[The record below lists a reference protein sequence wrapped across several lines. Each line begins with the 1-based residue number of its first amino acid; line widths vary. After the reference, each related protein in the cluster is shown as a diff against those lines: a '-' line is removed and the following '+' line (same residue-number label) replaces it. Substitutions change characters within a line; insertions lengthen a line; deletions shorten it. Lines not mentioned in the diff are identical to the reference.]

1 MTNQHPRG
9 DLDIKLTGQ
18 PHVRVGDQP
27 LALPSKIYCLLL
39 ALTDCGGV
47 GLSREQACSLLWPEH
62 PPGQARS
69 NLRQLLKRMR
79 IAEQK
84 TAIQLIESGGDHLI
98 LVPDP
103 RLVDVGRL
111 QRLDINTSRD
121 AQVEFAT
128 LFDGPL
134 LDGIKVDSGF
144 HDWLAVR
151 QSHLINEFMRA
162 AERLLLDPADRM
174 CAADKKALSR
184 KVLSIDRTQE
194 FAYQAMIETYLKA
207 GDVRAARNEYQLC
220 KQILA
225 CELDVAPSSTLQ
237 ALIEHRLKAR
247 PQAVEA
253 ARTTTPEFDREMVS
267 PQIPRVLILAPT
279 SCPQKVVPRLIV
291 SSLIEDI
298 TIGLFRYRSFA
309 VMAPFTGKSVMA
321 SDADQAE
328 QVKAANCDYVI
339 TTGIRPRHDG
349 LVLSLAARATPT
361 GTMFWASE
369 FPVDPL
375 VLPELYHNAVA
386 QIVSELAHSI
396 EREDMALPSAAN
408 SHKAYHAYLH
418 GRTFL
423 LTNDLPS
430 IRRARK
436 AFTKA
441 INADDRYSAGYA
453 GASRTYLFEW
463 LACMPDDKKNLEL
476 SYDLGRR
483 ALIIDHRDGRGAQQ
497 MASACLYLR
506 QHDESLELFE
516 HAVELNPH
524 DADLLADQ
532 ADALAHSG
540 FPEQGLKKIR
550 QAISLNP
557 ACPDTYHWYEG
568 SIQYQMHKYEAAIH
582 ALNRMRNIN
591 LGARLLAASHAQ
603 LNQMADATR
612 FREISLE
619 EHPAI
624 PAERTE
630 AMVPNKYKED
640 TQHYLD
646 GLSKAGLH

>member
-1 MTNQHPRG
+1 MIKQHPRG
-9 DLDIKLTGQ
+9 KLAIKLTGR
-18 PHVRVGDQP
+18 PHVCVGDLA

-39 ALTDCGGV
+39 ALTECDGV
-47 GLSREQACSLLWPEH
+47 GLSREQACSLLWSDHAPA
-62 PPGQARS
+62 QARS
-69 NLRQLLKRMR
+69 NLRQLLKRLR
-79 IAEQK
+79 VAEQK
-84 TAIQLIESGGDHLI
+84 ALIQLIEPAGENLF
-98 LVPDP
+98 LVPDVAA
-103 RLVDVGRL
+103 LDVGRL
-111 QRLDINTSRD
+111 QALDINTSRD
-121 AQVEFAT
+121 AQLEFAT
-128 LFDGPL
+128 LFSGPL
-134 LDGIKVDSGF
+134 LDGIKMNSGF

-162 AERLLLDPADRM
+162 AERLLLDPADRL

-184 KVLSIDRTQE
+184 KVLAIDRTQE
-194 FAYQAMIETYLKA
+194 FAYQAMIKTYLKA
-207 GDVRAARNEYQLC
+207 GDVRAATTEYQLC

-225 CELDVAPSSTLQ
+225 SELDVVPSPALQ
-237 ALIEHRLKAR
+237 ALMEHRLKTHPKAV
-247 PQAVEA
+247 QATRA
-253 ARTTTPEFDREMVS
+253 TDADTNRDTAS
-267 PQIPRVLILAPT
+267 SQIPRVLILAPT
-279 SCPQKVVPRLIV
+279 SCPQKVIPHQIV
-291 SSLIEDI
+291 SSFIEDI

-309 VMAPFTGKSVMA
+309 VMAPFTGKSIME

-328 QVKAANCDYVI
+328 QVKATNCDYVI
-339 TTGIRPRHDG
+339 TTGVRPRHDG
-349 LVLSLAARATPT
+349 FVLSLAARSAST

-369 FPVDPL
+369 FPIDPL
-375 VLPELYHNAVA
+375 ILPELYHNTVA
-386 QIVSELAHSI
+386 QIVSELAHNI
-396 EREDMALPSAAN
+396 EREDMTLPSAAK
-408 SHKAYHAYLH
+408 SHEAYHAYLH

-436 AFTKA
+436 AFAKA
-441 INADDRYSAGYA
+441 INADEHYSAGYA

-476 SYDLGRR
+476 SYDLGRK
-483 ALIIDHRDGRGAQQ
+483 ALTIDQRDGRGAQQ

-506 QHDESLELFE
+506 QHDESLELFKR
-516 HAVELNPH
+516 AVELNPH

-603 LNQMADATR
+603 LDQMVEAIR
-612 FREISLE
+612 FREISFE

-624 PAERTE
+624 PLERTK
-630 AMVPNKYKED
+630 AMVPNRYKED